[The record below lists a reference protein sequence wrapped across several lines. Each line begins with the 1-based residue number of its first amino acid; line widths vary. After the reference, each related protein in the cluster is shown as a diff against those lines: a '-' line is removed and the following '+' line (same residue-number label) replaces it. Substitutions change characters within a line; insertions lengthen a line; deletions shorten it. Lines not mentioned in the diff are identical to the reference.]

1 MNNKYWWVNH
11 KKTFKQEIS
20 GGYIWSP
27 KKNKNNSRN
36 RTYEN
41 LEKCL
46 PGDIIYS
53 YAFTKISCIGIIESK
68 ASTSFKPK
76 EFGNTGQ
83 NWDREGWLV
92 KVNWQPLKNPFH
104 PKEVFEQIKDHL
116 PETHSPLNKLGNG
129 SEGCYLGDI
138 NQTLG
143 EMLMKFIKELNNN
156 VEIDMS
162 FLEDEIERTKAYLE
176 DIKACEKIENIT
188 EKEALIK
195 ARLGHGQ
202 FRRDVEILEPICR
215 VTGLDKK
222 EFLMSS
228 SFWTIFMPLPP
239 PPADAFIKTGSPISR
254 ISFFAVVISLTIPFE
269 PGTSGNPIFL
279 AIFFAF
285 ILSPISLKC

>member
-215 VTGLDKK
+215 VTGL
-222 EFLMSS
+222 
-228 SFWTIFMPLPP
+228 
-239 PPADAFIKTGSPISR
+239 
-254 ISFFAVVISLTIPFE
+254 SLIH
-269 PGTSGNPIFL
+269 I
-279 AIFFAF
+279 
-285 ILSPISLKC
+285 